1 MTPRPAIAALLLAV
15 SAIGAHAL
23 GIDVPYTTFSTP
35 DAVTSVQLCGSWG
48 AKREGEFRVVHA
60 ERHAQSFV
68 YVQWMRRDADGNRQ
82 ATHTLA
88 IDELDNDHADIAL
101 GDITCR
107 ATPQGI
113 VLTAK
118 ADSGHDAR
126 IHRVTI
132 EIGRTPGRYTFRAHR
147 MR

>member
-1 MTPRPAIAALLLAV
+1 MRNLSIAMLMALTAV
-15 SAIGAHAL
+15 GAQAL
-23 GIDVPYTTFSTP
+23 GIDVPYTAFATA
-35 DAVTSVQLCGSWG
+35 DAVTSVQLCGTWG
-48 AKREGEFRVVHA
+48 PKRDGEFRVIHA
-60 ERHAQSFV
+60 ERQAQSFV
-68 YVQWMRRDADGNRQ
+68 YVQWMARDTDGIRQ

-101 GDITCR
+101 GDLTCR
-107 ATPQGI
+107 ATPHGI

-118 ADSGHDAR
+118 ADSGHDPR

-132 EIGRTPGRYTFRAHR
+132 EINRTPGRYTFRAHR